1 MDLTIKFSM
10 DRIKNMDQ
18 LYTWTPTYSEE
29 LGCPGE
35 EEHYHGTDYCKQV
48 IADVFAT
55 MNWGTQKYLSSLDR
69 IANEVFNVNSTEGI
83 NYRIEFAI
91 NTYEKK
97 AARLECT
104 ITGLETENYDQ
115 RLEELKIALKNR
127 LAPDWEVCTWLV
139 DMQSAQLCKEA
150 YEKAFIIEN
159 NLRAFASK
167 VLIHFL
173 GADWLSKPGL
183 EKQSESVKNLK

>member
-1 MDLTIKFSM
+1 MEVESVEKPKIYFSG
-10 DRIKNMDQ
+10 KV
-18 LYTWTPTYSEE
+18 
-29 LGCPGE
+29 
-35 EEHYHGTDYCKQV
+35 YC
-48 IADVFAT
+48 
-55 MNWGTQKYLSSLDR
+55 R
-69 IANEVFNVNSTEGI
+69 REGI

-127 LAPDWEVCTWLV
+127 LDPDWEVCTWLV

-150 YEKAFIIEN
+150 YERAFIIEN

-173 GADWLSKPGL
+173 GADWLRCCGKL
-183 EKQSESVKNLK
+183 YH

>member
-1 MDLTIKFSM
+1 M

-55 MNWGTQKYLSSLDR
+55 MNWGTQKYLGSLDR

-127 LAPDWEVCTWLV
+127 L
-139 DMQSAQLCKEA
+139 
-150 YEKAFIIEN
+150 
-159 NLRAFASK
+159 
-167 VLIHFL
+167 
-173 GADWLSKPGL
+173 G
-183 EKQSESVKNLK
+183 SVYLAG

>member
-55 MNWGTQKYLSSLDR
+55 MNWGRRNILVR
-69 IANEVFNVNSTEGI
+69 W
-83 NYRIEFAI
+83 
-91 NTYEKK
+91 
-97 AARLECT
+97 
-104 ITGLETENYDQ
+104 
-115 RLEELKIALKNR
+115 IALQTKC
-127 LAPDWEVCTWLV
+127 L
-139 DMQSAQLCKEA
+139 MSIQL
-150 YEKAFIIEN
+150 
-159 NLRAFASK
+159 R
-167 VLIHFL
+167 
-173 GADWLSKPGL
+173 G
-183 EKQSESVKNLK
+183 

>member
-55 MNWGTQKYLSSLDR
+55 MN
-69 IANEVFNVNSTEGI
+69 
-83 NYRIEFAI
+83 
-91 NTYEKK
+91 
-97 AARLECT
+97 
-104 ITGLETENYDQ
+104 
-115 RLEELKIALKNR
+115 
-127 LAPDWEVCTWLV
+127 
-139 DMQSAQLCKEA
+139 
-150 YEKAFIIEN
+150 
-159 NLRAFASK
+159 
-167 VLIHFL
+167 
-173 GADWLSKPGL
+173 
-183 EKQSESVKNLK
+183 

>member
-1 MDLTIKFSM
+1 MT
-10 DRIKNMDQ
+10 KNF
-18 LYTWTPTYSEE
+18 
-29 LGCPGE
+29 G
-35 EEHYHGTDYCKQV
+35 
-48 IADVFAT
+48 
-55 MNWGTQKYLSSLDR
+55 SLDR

-150 YEKAFIIEN
+150 YERAFIIEN

-173 GADWLSKPGL
+173 GASAGDRIAAGHPSAYIDQNEPDLVPLLRG
-183 EKQSESVKNLK
+183 SVWRGDTFL